1 MLATA
6 LPIVGHYIERERL
19 YLNTLSIEHTRLYNE
34 LGYGF
39 TCRAFSMGLFASF
52 LNTEF
57 KRLGCKFTFELFR
70 RW

>member
-1 MLATA
+1 
-6 LPIVGHYIERERL
+6 L
-19 YLNTLSIEHTRLYNE
+19 YLTTLSIEQTRLYNE

>member
-6 LPIVGHYIERERL
+6 LPIVGPYIERERL

-57 KRLGCKFTFELFR
+57 KRLECKFTFELFR